1 MSPDEKR
8 RGLGI
13 LMAGL
18 QRRWRRLLDHVLAEA
33 GFNDATWPPLLHLA
47 ITGDGINQTE
57 LAARVGLDGSSLVRL
72 LDIMESRS
80 LIERRPGAD
89 DRRTKLIFLTP
100 EGHSAAEE
108 VRTII
113 ARAESEILGDI
124 SDDEIALMTD
134 AVFRID
140 DRIQNFN
147 GR

>member
-1 MSPDEKR
+1 MSPIEQR
-8 RGLGI
+8 AGLGI

-72 LDIMESRS
+72 LDLMETRG
-80 LIERRPGAD
+80 LIERRAGSE

-100 EGHSAAEE
+100 DGHAAARDI
-108 VRTII
+108 RTII
-113 ARAESEILGDI
+113 MNVEADILADI
-124 SDDEIALMTD
+124 DDTEIAMMTD
-134 AVFRID
+134 AAFRID
-140 DRIQNFN
+140 DRIQTYN

>member
-1 MSPDEKR
+1 MSPDEQR

-18 QRRWRRLLDHVLAEA
+18 HRRWRRLLDRVLAEA

-47 ITGDGINQTE
+47 VTGDGINQTE

-72 LDIMESRS
+72 LDIMEVRG

-89 DRRTKLIFLTP
+89 DRRTKLIFLTQD
-100 EGHSAAEE
+100 GHNAAEDIH
-108 VRTII
+108 TII
-113 ARAESEILGDI
+113 ARAEAEILADI
-124 SDDEIALMTD
+124 SDSEVALMTD